1 MGHTEMLL
9 AVAGLDELGVKE
21 RAAKLASGDWSSF
34 KPDERA
40 GFFFAKKLTRTP
52 WAIAKTDVD
61 TLVAHLGPD
70 HALDS
75 IWYICWCNYMTRV
88 ADAFQ
93 IPLEPENVF
102 KRPESPAYVP
112 VLTNAEAWKKL
123 PPAEEGQGQPLPSW
137 IRALA
142 GSLPKTAAAV
152 LEWDYLHRAESP
164 LEPKLRAKLRWI
176 TAHSNRCEYA
186 KAYARAD
193 YVRAGGK
200 ADDIDDLPR
209 QLDKLPDAE
218 RKALQVMRQLAEAG
232 YTITDAQMTELVK
245 AHGEKQVAAMVL
257 LSAYANFQDRL
268 LLALGVSVEKD
279 GPMPPVKVR
288 FRKPP
293 APVAKDEPKK
303 DASAKKDQEV
313 PKRKLTPPAKDPPP
327 IPEKVDDPEW
337 TSISMDTLRGLM
349 EQQKARRQ
357 IRIRIPDAKVVQAS
371 LPPEM
376 PQPEKQVQIIWYL
389 VTFGYQPQ
397 LTEAWGRTGRAFR
410 EDADLDRVHTGSLF
424 WIVTRANMCFY

>member
-9 AVAGLDELGVKE
+9 AVAGLDELGVKD

-40 GFFFAKKLTRTP
+40 GFFMARKLTRTP
-52 WAIAKTDVD
+52 WAVDKADVD
-61 TLVAHLGPD
+61 TLVAHLGPE

-93 IPLEPENVF
+93 IPLEPQNVF
-102 KRPESPAYVP
+102 MRPEPAANVP

-123 PPAEEGQGQPLPSW
+123 PQAEEGHGQPLPSW

-152 LEWDYLHRAESP
+152 LEWDYMHRAESP

-193 YVRAGGK
+193 YIRAGGK
-200 ADDIDDLPR
+200 GEDIDDLPH
-209 QLDKLPDAE
+209 QLDKLPEAE
-218 RKALQVMRQLAEAG
+218 HLALQVMRQLAEAG
-232 YTITDAQMTELVK
+232 YTITDTQMTDLVK
-245 AHGEKQVAAMVL
+245 AQGEKQVAAMVL

-279 GPMPPVKVR
+279 GPLAPVKIR
-288 FRKPP
+288 FPRPP
-293 APVAKDEPKK
+293 ATASKEHDKAKSDKEP
-303 DASAKKDQEV
+303 

-327 IPEKVDDPEW
+327 IPEKIDDPEW
-337 TSISMDTLRGLM
+337 TSISPDTLRELM

-357 IRIRIPDAKVVQAS
+357 MRIRIPDAKVVQAS
-371 LPPEM
+371 LPAEM

-410 EDADLDRVHTGSLF
+410 EDADMDRVHTGSMF
-424 WIVTRANMCFY
+424 WIVTRSNLCFY